1 MLRTYLEPT
10 PPKYDQVGDH
20 TQLLCITRGSI
31 LLTHLP
37 LHFKAIRDHPPSRI
51 GVRVSRSA
59 ISRQS
64 RTPAGM
70 DTYMYKRSLKGRGVS
85 YARQCHLP
93 IMPSFGPYRWYYLVR
108 EAKDCHCRVVSPV
121 DDPRC
126 AVFGESETVVL
137 ERDLVRWWDRQLQ
150 MGVCNECRTAYF
162 VTVIYGSLTIATFGS
177 QDWVGRDCGSD
188 ASCK

>member
-1 MLRTYLEPT
+1 MPWDGYSSLRQYQSQHMKIQLTVSSSYFLPPPT
-10 PPKYDQVGDH
+10 LKRQRANISRTNTPKYDQVGDH

-70 DTYMYKRSLKGRGVS
+70 DTYMYSTYVQEKLKRQGGFLCSQCTPVPSADHAIFWPVPLVLSRSGSQRLPLQSGIPSGRPKMRRVW
-85 YARQCHLP
+85 R
-93 IMPSFGPYRWYYLVR
+93 VR
-108 EAKDCHCRVVSPV
+108 D
-121 DDPRC
+121 RC
-126 AVFGESETVVL
+126 A
-137 ERDLVRWWDRQLQ
+137 
-150 MGVCNECRTAYF
+150 
-162 VTVIYGSLTIATFGS
+162 
-177 QDWVGRDCGSD
+177 
-188 ASCK
+188 